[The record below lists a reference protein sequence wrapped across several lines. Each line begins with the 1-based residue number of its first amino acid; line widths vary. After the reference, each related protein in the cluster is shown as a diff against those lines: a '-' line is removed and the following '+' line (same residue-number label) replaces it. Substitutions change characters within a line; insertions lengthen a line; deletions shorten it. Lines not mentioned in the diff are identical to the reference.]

1 MVGQNYKVCGVGA
14 GILGVPVC
22 AVIASQ
28 CPELSVS
35 VVDGDS
41 ELVNHWNNGPDCPI
55 QEVSENHFVF
65 LHSKSQLTQ
74 RLFLFEIARS
84 CGLTEAM

>member
-28 CPELSVS
+28 CPELAVS

-55 QEVSENHFVF
+55 QEVSESHFIFFYIPSLNSCDVF
-65 LHSKSQLTQ
+65 LDGIQT
-74 RLFLFEIARS
+74 
-84 CGLTEAM
+84 